1 MTNDGKL
8 NGIDLTFYVDCGS
21 SPNEID
27 VAGAQIW
34 ADNGTFC
41 IAFWFNHFA
50 LEHRD
55 CIFFFVLVSNMSSVL
70 ASTLTPNWINVIINS
85 YSSRTRRI

>member
-41 IAFWFNHFA
+41 IVQF
-50 LEHRD
+50 
-55 CIFFFVLVSNMSSVL
+55 LVK
-70 ASTLTPNWINVIINS
+70 PF
-85 YSSRTRRI
+85 RP

>member
-41 IAFWFNHFA
+41 IAFWCNHSA

-55 CIFFFVLVSNMSSVL
+55 SFHLSTIMPFFRCPGQQHVICSCIDIDT
-70 ASTLTPNWINVIINS
+70 TLD
-85 YSSRTRRI
+85 